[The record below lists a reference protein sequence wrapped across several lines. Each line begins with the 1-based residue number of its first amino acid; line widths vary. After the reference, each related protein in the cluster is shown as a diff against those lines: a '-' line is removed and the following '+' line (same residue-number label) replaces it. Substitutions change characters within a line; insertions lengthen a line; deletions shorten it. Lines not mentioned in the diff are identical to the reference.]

1 MGEKKKKMQ
10 IIIGNT
16 AKQYLLLY
24 EAVSSVQMISCHS
37 LLGSDVTASE
47 GEGVRLGATVE
58 VVVVLVWVWG
68 ESRGYQLATC

>member
-1 MGEKKKKMQ
+1 MQ

-24 EAVSSVQMISCHS
+24 EAASSVQMISCHT

-47 GEGVRLGATVE
+47 GEGVRSGAAAVA
-58 VVVVLVWVWG
+58 VVVVWVWG

>member
-1 MGEKKKKMQ
+1 MQ

-24 EAVSSVQMISCHS
+24 EAASSVQMISCHT

-47 GEGVRLGATVE
+47 GEGVRLGAAA
-58 VVVVLVWVWG
+58 VVVVWVWG

>member
-1 MGEKKKKMQ
+1 MQ

-24 EAVSSVQMISCHS
+24 EAASSVQMISCHT

-47 GEGVRLGATVE
+47 GEGVRLGAAA
-58 VVVVLVWVWG
+58 VVVVVWVWG

>member
-1 MGEKKKKMQ
+1 MGGKKKLQ

-24 EAVSSVQMISCHS
+24 EAASSVQMISCHT

-47 GEGVRLGATVE
+47 GEGVRSG
-58 VVVVLVWVWG
+58 VVVVWVWG